1 MNSIIKDFLLVDFP
15 SFKEFSKVIT
25 EVGNNVLLPTFV
37 VALIIEFFG
46 RLEFLQTLR
55 RLAMALL
62 LLSSFSYFHTSVTD
76 YGFKVSTDIINSAK
90 GKSNFIELWK
100 KAQKELKK
108 KKVDKKSGSIVGY
121 LKNVHA
127 FVWKDNLGLVAQI
140 INTFIAISLI
150 LNMCIYSLVFHFNI
164 ALVGLVAVLSI
175 IGFNK
180 DLVFTPI
187 KTSIWCAFVPV
198 VISGIIVTIG
208 SVLSNDNQTIYSL
221 IQAFVLSILMLF
233 SLPLSAYILK
243 GDIVQWASKMGMI
256 SGAGVAIYGAKAA
269 FSLAKKPAMAIGAP
283 SLGKMSNFAKKF
295 SGSTWEGLSNRMT
308 GRIPSQR
315 LNANNLDNETSYTD
329 YSSNRI
335 KSGIENGSFKP
346 SALLES
352 GKQVGSDLATIGANK
367 IKKSQYGKLRSQG
380 HGKLKSGFL
389 STGNK
394 LFRYDPD
401 ANRSTVDSYGAPI
414 NGGASKEKMK
424 KRLVPSEKPLIKPD
438 PHGVKPSGSKEVMA
452 KRFVP
457 SQKPV
462 SKPDPYGVKPSGSKE
477 VMAKRFVPSQKPVS
491 KPDPYGVKPS
501 GSKEVMKN
509 RRL

>member
-37 VALIIEFFG
+37 IALIIEFFG

-90 GKSNFIELWK
+90 GKSSFIELWK

-269 FSLAKKPAMAIGAP
+269 FSLAKKPAIAVGAP
-283 SLGKMSNFAKKF
+283 LLGKMSNFSKAI
-295 SGSTWEGLSNRMT
+295 SGSSWEGLSNRMS
-308 GRIPSQR
+308 GKVPSLKFDR
-315 LNANNLDNETSYTD
+315 KNVENETSFTEYA
-329 YSSNRI
+329 SKRV
-335 KSGIENGSFKP
+335 KHGIENGSFKP
-346 SALLES
+346 SSIIES
-352 GKQVGSDLATIGANK
+352 GKKIGSYLVTIGSNK

-380 HGKLKSGFL
+380 HGKLKSSFL

-394 LFRYDPD
+394 LFKVNSDSS
-401 ANRSTVDSYGAPI
+401 RSTINSY
-414 NGGASKEKMK
+414 
-424 KRLVPSEKPLIKPD
+424 EKPKNRGD
-438 PHGVKPSGSKEVMA
+438 SKVVMK

-457 SQKPV
+457 KMANHDNKVGYGTRKPV
-462 SKPDPYGVKPSGSKE
+462 RSDKPNSIFSAKEQKAIDSFMREVKKYESNK
-477 VMAKRFVPSQKPVS
+477 K
-491 KPDPYGVKPS
+491 
-501 GSKEVMKN
+501 
-509 RRL
+509 

>member
-15 SFKEFSKVIT
+15 SFKEFAQVIT
-25 EVGNNVLLPTFV
+25 HVGNDVLLPTFV

-46 RLEFLQTLR
+46 RLEFLHTLR

-62 LLSSFSYFHTSVTD
+62 LLSSFSYFHNSVTD
-76 YGFKVSTDIINSAK
+76 YGFKVSSDIIESAK

-100 KAQKELKK
+100 KSQKQLKK
-108 KKVDKKSGSIVGY
+108 QSVDKKSGSIVSY
-121 LKNVHA
+121 LKNLHS
-127 FVWKDNLGLVAQI
+127 FVWKDNLGFVAQI

-150 LNMCIYSLVFHFNI
+150 LNMCIYSLVFHFNL
-164 ALVGLVAVLSI
+164 ALVGLVAVLSV

-208 SVLSNDNQTIYSL
+208 SVLSNDDQTIYSL

-256 SGAGVAIYGAKAA
+256 SGAGVAIYGAKAG
-269 FSLAKKPAMAIGAP
+269 FSLATKPAMALGAP
-283 SLGKMSNFAKKF
+283 PLGKISNFAKKF
-295 SGSTWEGLSNRMT
+295 SGSSWEGLSNRMT
-308 GRIPSQR
+308 GRIPNQKY
-315 LNANNLDNETSYTD
+315 NANNVDNESSLTAYA
-329 YSSNRI
+329 SNRV

-352 GKQVGSDLATIGANK
+352 SKQVGSDLVTIGSNK
-367 IKKSQYGKLRSQG
+367 IKKTQYGKLRLQG

-389 STGNK
+389 TTGNK
-394 LFRYDPD
+394 LFKLNPD
-401 ANRSTVDSYGAPI
+401 LNRATVDPHGAPI
-414 NGGASKEKMK
+414 NTGSSKKAGKEIMK
-424 KRLVPSEKPLIKPD
+424 IRSVQRRVDPEDRDIYGINKPV
-438 PHGVKPSGSKEVMA
+438 VK
-452 KRFVP
+452 
-457 SQKPV
+457 QKPINALSAKEQKAINSFLNEV
-462 SKPDPYGVKPSGSKE
+462 KNSKDNKK
-477 VMAKRFVPSQKPVS
+477 
-491 KPDPYGVKPS
+491 
-501 GSKEVMKN
+501 
-509 RRL
+509 